1 MGGPMVSKA
10 KENHSLN
17 VHTKNIFSWENEKC
31 ISICANTDVSRKIL
45 NENTVQNKHIEYC
58 NL

>member
-1 MGGPMVSKA
+1 MVSKA

-17 VHTKNIFSWENEKC
+17 VRTKNTFSWENEKC